1 MGKRKNLHKV
11 VKKIKETFLYGG
23 LEKEQYKAIS
33 KDINESNRSSI
44 IALSMTAI
52 LILGIRLFLTYS
64 EVPPINKV
72 IFITAIIFFAFLVII
87 NKTVAENTY
96 VVHCSAY
103 LFILF
108 YLLVGIISSVGEG
121 SIHERT
127 TLYLAFVMSA
137 PMLFA
142 LNSIELSSVVV
153 PCELLY
159 LYLIGKYQSTFDVY
173 ATNVGNSVI
182 LSMTGLGL
190 GIYMANKKFSGI
202 YNAYMNSRMEEI
214 KELNNELAEGRKKLE
229 VALASAEHANR
240 AKTVFLNNMSHDIR
254 TPMNAIIGFT
264 SLAATHIDNKEQV
277 QDYLGKIMTSS
288 QHLLSLINDVLDMS
302 RIESGKVKIEEKPMH
317 LPEVIH
323 DIRTIIQAGISAKQ
337 LELFIDIEDVKNE
350 DIIGDS
356 LRLNQ
361 ILLNILGNAI
371 KFTPT
376 GGIISLRVIEKNT
389 APKNYADYEFHI
401 KDNGIGMSEEFQE
414 HIFEAFTREKSST
427 VSGIQG
433 TGLGMAI
440 TKNIIDMMNGR
451 IDVHSEEGKGTEF
464 VVSLRFKLSGE
475 VVRYEK
481 IPELQGIR
489 ALVADDDTDAC
500 RSVSKM
506 LREIGLRPEWTISGK
521 EAVIRAEDAM
531 EIGEEF
537 GVYII
542 DWLMPDMNGI
552 ETVRRIRRVVGDGKP
567 IIILT
572 AYDWA
577 DIEQEAREAGVT
589 AFCSKP
595 LFMSELR
602 DILSQPF
609 RVNSTQKEEE
619 NLLKTDLSEKRILL
633 AEDND
638 LNAEIAETLLKE
650 RKLQIDRAE
659 DGRLCVERVKQMP
672 AGTYDMIL
680 MDIQMPNMDGY
691 EATEKIRQLEDA
703 DKANLPIIAMTA
715 NAFEEDK
722 KLAIQ
727 CGMNGYI
734 TKPIE
739 IEKVEEIMR
748 SILK

>member
-1 MGKRKNLHKV
+1 MEDTRKLHKAGEKL
-11 VKKIKETFLYGG
+11 KKTFLYGG
-23 LEKEQYKAIS
+23 LDRKSYKNIS
-33 KDINESNRSSI
+33 ADIDESNRRSI
-44 IALSMTAI
+44 IVLSMAAI
-52 LILGIRLFLTYS
+52 LILGVRLLLSYA
-64 EVPPINKV
+64 EVPYTNK
-72 IFITAIIFFAFLVII
+72 IIFAAGIVLFAFLAIL
-87 NKTVAENTY
+87 NKTVKSNTY

-103 LFILF
+103 LFILV
-108 YLLVGIISSVGEG
+108 YLMIGILSSIGEG
-121 SIHERT
+121 SLHERT

-142 LNSIELSSVVV
+142 LNAIELSSVVI

-159 LYLIGKYQSTFDVY
+159 LYLIRKYQSGFEVY
-173 ATNVGNSVI
+173 YTNLGNSLI
-182 LSMTGLGL
+182 LSVTGLGL

-202 YNAYMNSRMEEI
+202 YNAYMNFRMEEI
-214 KELNNELAEGRKKLE
+214 KELNNELAQERQKLE

-264 SLAATHIDNKEQV
+264 SLAATHVDNKEQV

-288 QHLLSLINDVLDMS
+288 QHLLSLINDILDMS

-350 DIIGDS
+350 DIIGDN

-376 GGIISLRVIEKNT
+376 GGIVSLRVIEKNT
-389 APKNYADYEFHI
+389 APRNYADYEFHI
-401 KDNGIGMSEEFQE
+401 KDNGIGMSEDFQK
-414 HIFEAFTREKSST
+414 HIFEAFTREQTST

-440 TKNIIDMMNGR
+440 TKNIVDMMNGS
-451 IDVHSEEGKGTEF
+451 IAINSEEGKGTEF
-464 VVSLRFKLSGE
+464 IVSLRFKLSGE
-475 VVRYEK
+475 AVRYEK

-489 ALVADDDTDAC
+489 ALVADDDTDTC
-500 RSVSKM
+500 RNVSKM

-521 EAVIRAEDAM
+521 EAVLRAQDAM
-531 EIGEEF
+531 EIGDEF

-552 ETVRRIRRVVGDGKP
+552 ETVRRIRRVIGDNKP

-609 RVNSTQKEEE
+609 QVKDRQCKKEDTFKS
-619 NLLKTDLSEKRILL
+619 NLSGKKILL

-638 LNAEIAETLLKE
+638 LNAEIAQTLLQE
-650 RKLQIDRAE
+650 RGLFIERVE
-659 DGRLCVERVKQMP
+659 DGIKCVERLKQMP
-672 AGTYDMIL
+672 AETYDLIL
-680 MDIQMPNMDGY
+680 MDVQMPNMDGY
-691 EATEKIRQLEDA
+691 QATQAIRALEDKG
-703 DKANLPIIAMTA
+703 KANIPIIAMTA

-722 KLAIQ
+722 QQAMK

-734 TKPIE
+734 AKPIDVQQ
-739 IEKVEEIMR
+739 IEEMMISV
-748 SILK
+748 L

>member
-1 MGKRKNLHKV
+1 MLSVAKNLHKIG
-11 VKKIKETFLYGG
+11 KKIKKTFLYGG
-23 LEKEQYKAIS
+23 LEREQYKDVS
-33 KDINESNRSSI
+33 TDIDESNRRSI
-44 IALSMTAI
+44 IALSVTAI
-52 LILGIRLFLTYS
+52 LIMGMRLLLTYS
-64 EVPPINKV
+64 EVPHINKV
-72 IFITAIIFFAFLVII
+72 VFMTAIMLFAFLAII
-87 NKTVAENTY
+87 NKLITKNTY

-103 LFILF
+103 LFILV

-121 SIHERT
+121 SLQERT

-137 PMLFA
+137 PMFFA
-142 LNSIELSSVVV
+142 LNSVELSAVVI
-153 PCELLY
+153 PSELLY
-159 LYLIGKYQSTFDVY
+159 LYLIGKYQSAYAVY

-182 LSMTGLGL
+182 LSITGLGL

-214 KELNNELAEGRKKLE
+214 RELNNELAEGRKKLE

-240 AKTVFLNNMSHDIR
+240 AKTIFLNNMSHDIR

-277 QDYLGKIMTSS
+277 QDYLAKIMTSS

-317 LPEVIH
+317 LPEMIH

-337 LELFIDIEDVKNE
+337 LDLFIDIEDVKNE

-361 ILLNILGNAI
+361 ILLNILGNSI

-389 APKNYADYEFHI
+389 APKGYADYEFHI
-401 KDNGIGMSEEFQE
+401 KDNGIGMSEEFQG
-414 HIFEAFTREKSST
+414 HIFEAFSREKTST

-440 TKNIIDMMNGR
+440 TKNIVDMMNGN
-451 IDVHSEEGKGTEF
+451 IVIHSEEGKGTEF
-464 VVSLRFKLSGE
+464 IVSLRFQLSGE
-475 VVRYEK
+475 TIQYEK
-481 IPELQGIR
+481 IPELQEVR

-500 RSVSKM
+500 RSISKM

-531 EIGEEF
+531 EIGDEF

-542 DWLMPDMNGI
+542 DWLMPDMNGV

-609 RVNSTQKEEE
+609 CVTREQQKEDE
-619 NLLKTDLSEKRILL
+619 LSKSDLSGKRILL

-638 LNAEIAETLLKE
+638 LNAEIVETLLTE
-650 RKLQIDRAE
+650 RSLQIDRVE
-659 DGRLCVERVKQMP
+659 DGVKCVERIQQMP

-691 EATEKIRQLEDA
+691 QATQAIREME
-703 DKANLPIIAMTA
+703 DKAKANIPIIAMTA

-727 CGMNGYI
+727 SGMNGYI
-734 TKPIE
+734 TKPIQ
-739 IEKVEEIMR
+739 IEKVEKILR
-748 SILK
+748 SM

>member
-1 MGKRKNLHKV
+1 
-11 VKKIKETFLYGG
+11 
-23 LEKEQYKAIS
+23 
-33 KDINESNRSSI
+33 
-44 IALSMTAI
+44 
-52 LILGIRLFLTYS
+52 
-64 EVPPINKV
+64 
-72 IFITAIIFFAFLVII
+72 
-87 NKTVAENTY
+87 
-96 VVHCSAY
+96 
-103 LFILF
+103 
-108 YLLVGIISSVGEG
+108 
-121 SIHERT
+121 
-127 TLYLAFVMSA
+127 
-137 PMLFA
+137 
-142 LNSIELSSVVV
+142 
-153 PCELLY
+153 
-159 LYLIGKYQSTFDVY
+159 
-173 ATNVGNSVI
+173 
-182 LSMTGLGL
+182 
-190 GIYMANKKFSGI
+190 
-202 YNAYMNSRMEEI
+202 
-214 KELNNELAEGRKKLE
+214 
-229 VALASAEHANR
+229 
-240 AKTVFLNNMSHDIR
+240 
-254 TPMNAIIGFT
+254 
-264 SLAATHIDNKEQV
+264 
-277 QDYLGKIMTSS
+277 
-288 QHLLSLINDVLDMS
+288 
-302 RIESGKVKIEEKPMH
+302 
-317 LPEVIH
+317 
-323 DIRTIIQAGISAKQ
+323 
-337 LELFIDIEDVKNE
+337 
-350 DIIGDS
+350 
-356 LRLNQ
+356 
-361 ILLNILGNAI
+361 
-371 KFTPT
+371 
-376 GGIISLRVIEKNT
+376 
-389 APKNYADYEFHI
+389 
-401 KDNGIGMSEEFQE
+401 
-414 HIFEAFTREKSST
+414 
-427 VSGIQG
+427 
-433 TGLGMAI
+433 MAI
-440 TKNIIDMMNGR
+440 TKNIVDMMNGT
-451 IDVHSEEGKGTEF
+451 INVYSEEGKGTEF

-475 VVRYEK
+475 AVRYEK

-609 RVNSTQKEEE
+609 RVNSAQKKEE
-619 NLLKTDLSEKRILL
+619 NPLKADLSGKRILL

-650 RKLQIDRAE
+650 RKLQIDRVE
-659 DGRLCVERVKQMP
+659 DGRVCVERVKEMP

-691 EATEKIRQLEDA
+691 EATEQIRKLEDR

-727 CGMNGYI
+727 YGMNGYI

-748 SILK
+748 AVLN